1 MAFVLGGYSMLGVGM
16 SREKIASL
24 MHALNQSNVELSLCN
39 AEDEGRPKGIP
50 RLPWR

>member
-1 MAFVLGGYSMLGVGM
+1 M

-39 AEDEGRPKGIP
+39 LKTKAVQKVFLGYHGDDSA
-50 RLPWR
+50 